1 MAYLSDATRKDFF
14 GFSSNVTWNFKFSY
28 NINIH
33 VALCLGSSK
42 FDNGPTWEYTTTSS
56 LISIY

>member
-14 GFSSNVTWNFKFSY
+14 GFSSNVTWNLKFSY

-42 FDNGPTWEYTTTSS
+42 FDTDLRGNTQP
-56 LISIY
+56 LHP